1 VSGLLVLLQVTVTG
15 VVTYEDRDY
24 TTTGF
29 TGATTPRPIRQ
40 AEVDIIQTIGGALLG
55 SGVTDGTGAFSVAG
69 IPPATSVRARVY
81 ARRAGGQINAAVLN
95 NASAN
100 AVYAGLTPSIDT
112 GVTTTF
118 GVVLLTIAGGAA
130 PAFNLFDCAVKSFE
144 YQATVDADLP
154 ALPPQLRIFW
164 EAGSSNGTY
173 YSAGL
178 DAVFLLGLLS
188 DPDEYDDDIVL
199 HEIGHWITDV
209 FSRDDTLGGPHS
221 VTEQLDPR
229 TSWSEGWAHY
239 WSSAVRR
246 GFPAEYPAPHT
257 HVDNFG
263 GGGFSVF
270 DLELPS
276 FAALAIMAT
285 NELAVAAILWD
296 VTDAANEPAFDL
308 LTGNETDVW
317 EALDLQMPAMTNLT
331 LEDFRAGLAI
341 EAPGILPDV
350 TGTEGTL
357 RIMNAREVRYY
368 PDGSEPNGPADPA
381 PVLLPGLPGLIR
393 RTIFGSG
400 DEDWFSVDVATGL
413 LLVAETLNLGD
424 GGNTLLELYAPDRTT
439 LLASNDNRGPG
450 DLSSRLQYLVP
461 APGPYFLRVLR
472 SGDIVENGYYD
483 LLAQGLPYVPPPQA
497 SSRAGYCP
505 GASVSDGSFPAF
517 LLAAA
522 ALLGILACWRRR

>member
-1 VSGLLVLLQVTVTG
+1 MTGFLVLLQVTVTG

-24 TTTGF
+24 TIAGF
-29 TGATTPRPIRQ
+29 TGAATPRPIRR
-40 AEVDIIQTIGGALLG
+40 AEVDILRTSDSALLG
-55 SGVTDGTGAFSVAG
+55 SGVTDAAGAFSVAG
-69 IPPATSVRARVY
+69 IPAATSVRARVY
-81 ARRAGGQINAAVLN
+81 ARRSGGQINAAVLN

-100 AVYAGLTPSIDT
+100 AVYAGLTPIIDT
-112 GVTTTF
+112 GATTSF
-118 GVVLLTIAGGAA
+118 GTVLFTQGGGVA

-144 YQATVDADLP
+144 VQATVDADLP

-173 YSAGL
+173 YSGGL
-178 DAVFLLGLLS
+178 DAVFLLGLAS

-199 HEIGHWITDV
+199 HEIGHWIMDV

-221 VTEQLDPR
+221 VTDQLDPR

-246 GFPAEYPAPHT
+246 GFPAEYAAPHT

-276 FAALAIMAT
+276 FPAQAVMAT

-296 VTDAANEPAFDL
+296 VTDAANEPAFDVL
-308 LTGNETDVW
+308 SGNETDVW
-317 EALDLQMPAMTNLT
+317 EALDLQMSSMTNLT
-331 LEDFRAGLAI
+331 LEDFRAALAL

-350 TGTEGTL
+350 TGSEAVL
-357 RIMNAREVRYY
+357 RIMNARAVRYY

-381 PVLLPGLPGLIR
+381 PALLPALLR

-424 GGNTLLELYAPDRTT
+424 GGNTLLELYAPDRAT
-439 LLASNDNRGPG
+439 LLASNDDRGPG
-450 DLSSRLQYLVP
+450 DPSSRIQYLVP
-461 APGPYFLRVLR
+461 APGPYFLRVRR

-483 LLAQGLPYVPPPQA
+483 LLAQGLPFVPPLQA
-497 SSRAGYCP
+497 SSEAGYCP
-505 GASVSDGSFPAF
+505 GASVSRASFPAVLF
-517 LLAAA
+517 TASV
-522 ALLGILACWRRR
+522 LLGIMACWRRR